1 MAFINN
7 KRICVFCENSD
18 QKIDYKDFKTL
29 RKFITDQGKIIPGH
43 VTGVC
48 AKHQRHLGRAIK
60 QSRNIALLPYSVDPR
75 HYQENKMKV
84 VLNQTIDDL
93 GGEGEILIVKDGYA
107 RNYLIPKGW
116 AKRATKENIIAT
128 QKDIE
133 NKQKKEAKTRDNLEA
148 LGKQLDKL
156 SLKFEL
162 KAGEEGRLFGSV
174 TSQMI
179 VDAIA
184 EKGYTIDKKEVEIT
198 ETISHVGKYF
208 VNIKL
213 GHGFTARVKIKV
225 SAEK

>member
-1 MAFINN
+1 MLPAYVQNTKDIWVGQLSNLV
-7 KRICVFCENSD
+7 ILLFCPTRL
-18 QKIDYKDFKTL
+18 IL
-29 RKFITDQGKIIPGH
+29 GII
-43 VTGVC
+43 
-48 AKHQRHLGRAIK
+48 RR
-60 QSRNIALLPYSVDPR
+60 
-75 HYQENKMKV
+75 KMKV
-84 VLNQTIDDL
+84 ILNQTIDNL
-93 GGEGEILIVKDGYA
+93 GGEGEILVVKDGYA

-116 AKRATKENIIAT
+116 AKRATKVNISSI

-133 NKQKKEAKTRDNLEA
+133 NKQKKDAKTRDNLEA

-162 KAGEEGRLFGSV
+162 KSGKEGRLFGSV

-184 EKGYTIDKKEVEIT
+184 EKGYTIEKKEVEIS

-208 VNIKL
+208 VDVKL
-213 GHGFTARVKIKV
+213 GHGLGGRIKIKV